1 MGYVLLAA
9 LTIFWGCNWPAMK
22 IALTELPV
30 WWFRSACLIVGG
42 TLLLLIARV
51 SGQGLGV
58 PGPERTPLLFC
69 TVFNVIGW
77 HLCSAYGI
85 SLMPAG
91 RAAIIAFTMP
101 VWAAFLGSVIL
112 GEAVTRGKLWGLLLG
127 VAGLAVL
134 IGPDLA
140 ALGSAPL
147 GAIFMVLAAMSWA
160 MGTVAIKRFE
170 WTMPTTSLIGWQ
182 LLIGAIPVT
191 LGAILLEEMPEIG
204 ALDVK
209 VLWATAYVF
218 LVPMVFCQWA
228 FIKTVR
234 LFPATIAA
242 IGTLAIPVVGVYA
255 SALALAE
262 PIGWRELSAL
272 VLICA
277 ALAIVLLGPVFRQDA
292 GRS

>member
-1 MGYVLLAA
+1 MGYALLAA

-42 TLLLLIARV
+42 ILLLLIARV

-58 PGPERTPLLFC
+58 PKRERSPLLFC
-69 TVFNVIGW
+69 AVFNVIGW

-101 VWAAFLGSVIL
+101 VWAAFLGSFIL
-112 GEAVTRGKLWGLLLG
+112 GEAMTLGKLWGLLLG
-127 VAGLAVL
+127 LAGLAVL

-147 GAIFMVLAAMSWA
+147 GAAFMVLAAMSWA
-160 MGTVAIKRFE
+160 MGTVSIKRFE
-170 WTMPTTSLIGWQ
+170 WSMPTTSLIGWQ
-182 LLIGAIPVT
+182 LLIGAVPIT
-191 LGAILLEEMPEIG
+191 LGAVLLEEMPKIG
-204 ALDVK
+204 ALDAK

-242 IGTLAIPVVGVYA
+242 KPTRSVISADLPLA
-255 SALALAE
+255 
-262 PIGWRELSAL
+262 
-272 VLICA
+272 
-277 ALAIVLLGPVFRQDA
+277 VLLNKPTSMIASNGMK
-292 GRS
+292 